1 MTLKLEP
8 LLTGLSFGEGPR
20 WRDGKLWFSD
30 FYVHQVRTV
39 DEAGKAETI
48 VEVPG
53 QPSGLGWRPDGTM
66 LIVNMTDR
74 RLMRFSG
81 GKLSV
86 EAELGGLA
94 TGHCNDMIVDASG
107 RAYVGNFGF
116 DRHAGEA
123 QRTTCLIRVDT
134 DGSVHKAA
142 DDLLFPNGTVI
153 TPDGRTMIVGET
165 FAHRLTAFDVAA
177 DGTLSNR
184 RPWAT
189 IEGCFPDGICL
200 DAEGAIWVSDPFGRR
215 VLRVLEGGKI
225 THSLDLAP
233 RGAYACM
240 LGGADRRT
248 LFVVTNSK
256 SGPTTAQTLEG
267 RIETMRVDVPGA
279 GLP

>member
-1 MTLKLEP
+1 MKLEP
-8 LLTGLSFGEGPR
+8 LLTGLAFGEGPR

-53 QPSGLGWRPDGTM
+53 QPSGLGWRPDGTL
-66 LIVNMTDR
+66 LIVSMTDR
-74 RLMRFSG
+74 RLMRFAD
-81 GKLSV
+81 GKLAV
-86 EAELGGLA
+86 EAELKPLA
-94 TGHCNDMIVDASG
+94 GGHCNDMVVDSKG
-107 RAYVGNFGF
+107 RAYVGNFGY

-123 QRTTCLIRVDT
+123 QRTTCLIRVDP
-134 DGSVHKAA
+134 DRSVHKAA
-142 DDLLFPNGTVI
+142 DGLLFPNGTVI
-153 TPDGRTMIVGET
+153 TPDGKTMIVGET

-177 DGTLSNR
+177 DGTLSNQR
-184 RPWAT
+184 LWAT
-189 IEGCFPDGICL
+189 VDGCYPDGICL
-200 DAEGAIWVSDPFGRR
+200 DAEDAIWVSDPFGRR

-248 LFVVTNSK
+248 LFVITNSG
-256 SGPTTAQTLEG
+256 SGPTMGENRDG
-267 RIETMRVDVPGA
+267 RIETMRVDVPGV
-279 GLP
+279 GWP